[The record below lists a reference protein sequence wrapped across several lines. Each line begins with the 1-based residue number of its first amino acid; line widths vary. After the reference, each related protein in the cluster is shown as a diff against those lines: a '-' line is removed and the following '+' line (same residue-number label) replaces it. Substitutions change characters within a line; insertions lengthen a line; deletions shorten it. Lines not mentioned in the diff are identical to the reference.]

1 MEEAVG
7 ATGKRKNLDTLSS
20 SSIRRLWCPLR
31 RPTEAQQGEGGV
43 LILDPAQM
51 RSLELRVSSCSPEQ
65 GGVDGNFA
73 ATEPESSNR
82 RDEVKRLEK
91 VQDINAA
98 LLLQSAVA
106 NTHVDQLQ
114 RNCRD
119 LEADAADAREEL
131 RIKTLELERA
141 KNRAHTCELELF
153 GQRHEVQ
160 RLRNLV
166 DRNSDAERQE
176 IIKVVSAAAE
186 TVGLKLQFL
195 EPCS

>member
-1 MEEAVG
+1 MG
-7 ATGKRKNLDTLSS
+7 ATRKRKNLDTLSS
-20 SSIRRLWCPLR
+20 SSIRRFWCPLR

-51 RSLELRVSSCSPEQ
+51 RSLEVRMSSCSPEV

-73 ATEPESSNR
+73 VTERELSNR

-91 VQDINAA
+91 IQDINAA
-98 LLLQSAVA
+98 LHLQSAVA
-106 NTHVDQLQ
+106 TAHIDQLQ
-114 RNCRD
+114 RTCRD
-119 LEADAADAREEL
+119 LEADATDVREEL

-141 KNRAHTCELELF
+141 MNRAHTCELELF

-160 RLRNLV
+160 RLRDLV
-166 DRNSDAERQE
+166 DRNSDAERHE